1 MHDIVILHI
10 YLRILSCGM
19 KMYKRKEVIGNCML
33 YLGCNREVMQDI
45 DLSEIGACV
54 TDPPYGLGKKI
65 ASGEFQRI
73 HGVEQCKKMLAWD
86 LKAPCLKFLLDLKVP
101 CIFWGG
107 NYFDNLPPS
116 RKWLVWDKGGG
127 MKGRSFAEGELAYC
141 NFDGNLR
148 IKKFNPLSMPETK
161 EHITQKPLEIMNW
174 CIEQLP
180 KDCTGTIFDPF
191 MGSGSTLVACAKTG
205 RHGIGIEIDEEYF
218 NIACKRVEE
227 AYRQG
232 DLFI

>member
-1 MHDIVILHI
+1 
-10 YLRILSCGM
+10 
-19 KMYKRKEVIGNCML
+19 MYKRKEVIGNCTL
-33 YLGCNREVMQDI
+33 YLGDNREVMQSI

-65 ASGEFQRI
+65 TTGTSLGNKLKNKT
-73 HGVEQCKKMLAWD
+73 EQKDKCNIWD
-86 LKAPCLKFLLDLKVP
+86 LKTPCLQFLLDLKVP

-127 MKGRSFAEGELAYC
+127 MRGRSFADGELGYC

-148 IKKFNPLSMPETK
+148 IKTFNPLKMQEDK
-161 EHITQKPLEIMNW
+161 EHLTQKPITLMKW
-174 CIEQLP
+174 CIDQLP

-191 MGSGSTLVACAKTG
+191 MGSGTTGVACAKMG
-205 RHGIGIEIDEEYF
+205 RSFIGIELDEDYF
-218 NIACKRVEE
+218 NIACRRVED
-227 AYRQG
+227 AYKQG